1 MNQNIKLVVVG
12 DGAVGKT
19 AMLISYIEN
28 RFPIDYVPTVFDN
41 HMSAVTVDGKPHSVD
56 LWDTA
61 GQEEYKRLRALSYP
75 DTDVFLI
82 CFSVVNPSS
91 YENIKTQWIPELKHH
106 CVSAQTIIVGTK
118 IDLRTDP
125 SRKPP
130 ESEPLTKED
139 GSKLAQEVGAKM
151 YVECSSFTQEG
162 LKNVFEQAVR
172 VALSSQ
178 STPSPLKE
186 KKGGLCNLL

>member
-1 MNQNIKLVVVG
+1 
-12 DGAVGKT
+12 
-19 AMLISYIEN
+19 MLISYIEN

-118 IDLRTDP
+118 IDLRSDP

-130 ESEPLTKED
+130 ESEPLTKDD
-139 GSKLAQEVGAKM
+139 GVKLAQEVGAKM

-172 VALSSQ
+172 VALSAQTVNTES
-178 STPSPLKE
+178 SE
-186 KKGGLCNLL
+186 KKKGFCTLL